1 MSSGM
6 PETINPWSSRQPPPS
21 RAQVC
26 NEDGLSPQDV
36 LMSQQG
42 TLEFDAVGTGSNH
55 GDELRSKDS
64 GDAVQKEKSG
74 GCSARCSSCCF
85 TLCKPCLVEHHPL
98 PAQPTHCQRFR
109 YLLMC
114 PPHGAL
120 SRWLTI
126 LLLIVLTWV
135 VLWAVT
141 GSEALPGGNLF
152 ALFILVVSC
161 KAGGLAIEVIKL
173 PALLGMLVVGFML
186 RNIPVINVAED
197 ISPTWSSSLRDMA
210 LVIILL
216 QAGIG
221 LDASA
226 LKRLSMVCVRLC
238 CMPCI
243 AEACTAAVV
252 SHFLLGFPWAW
263 GFMLGFVLGAVTPAV
278 IVPSLLSLQAR
289 GYGVRQG
296 IPTLVI
302 AAASCDDVLAIGA
315 FGVILGI
322 AFAKGDIIYSI
333 FRGPLELV
341 MGVSFGCAAGFL
353 LWYIPDPNQI
363 WLPKKRFILLLY
375 GGIFAV
381 FGSGAAQYPGAGALG
396 CLTMAFIA
404 GHRWKE
410 RKEGVNTL
418 LSYLW
423 LLFEPLLFGLIGA
436 EVSISYLDPATVG
449 LGFATLIIGLCVRM
463 VVSAL
468 AVTGAGLTWKE
479 KLFISLAWLPKA
491 TVQAAIGSVAL
502 DTARDRGSEEELEIY
517 GIQLLTVAV
526 LSILFTAPLGAI
538 VISLTGP
545 RLLRCAPPNQTSSHR
560 DVPEVA
566 ETQPRYEP
574 TRGGSCREGLSVN
587 NVLLEQ
593 TRVAENSV

>member
-1 MSSGM
+1 M
-6 PETINPWSSRQPPPS
+6 PETINPWSNRRPS
-21 RAQVC
+21 PAQVC
-26 NEDGLSPQDV
+26 NKDGLSPHDV
-36 LMSQQG
+36 LVSQQR
-42 TLEFDAVGTGSNH
+42 TLEFDAVGGNPNDQQR
-55 GDELRSKDS
+55 GKES
-64 GDAVQKEKSG
+64 GDAKQEKSE
-74 GCSARCSSCCF
+74 GCPARCSSCCHQ
-85 TLCKPCLVEHHPL
+85 LCRPCLVDFHPL
-98 PAQPTHCQRFR
+98 PSQPTRCQRFR
-109 YLLMC
+109 YFLMC
-114 PPHGAL
+114 PPHGDLA
-120 SRWLTI
+120 RWLTI
-126 LLLIVLTWV
+126 LLLVVLTWV

-161 KAGGLAIEVIKL
+161 KAGGLAVEVIKL
-173 PALLGMLVVGFML
+173 PALLGMLIVGFML
-186 RNIPVINVAED
+186 RNIPVINVASD
-197 ISPTWSSSLRDMA
+197 IYPSWSSSLRDMA

-226 LKRLSMVCVRLC
+226 LKRLSMVCIRLC

-243 AEACTAAVV
+243 AEACTAAIV
-252 SHFLLGFPWAW
+252 SHFLLGFPWPW

-278 IVPSLLSLQAR
+278 IVPSLLGLQAR

-341 MGVSFGCAAGFL
+341 MGVTFGCSAGLL
-353 LWYIPDPNQI
+353 LWYIPDQNQT
-363 WLPKKRFILLLY
+363 WLSKKRFILLVF
-375 GGIFAV
+375 GGIFSV
-381 FGSGAAQYPGAGALG
+381 FGSGAAHYPGAGALG

-404 GHRWKE
+404 GHRWKDG
-410 RKEGVNTL
+410 KEGVNRL

-463 VVSAL
+463 IVSAL

-479 KLFISLAWLPKA
+479 KLFVSLAWLPKA

-502 DTARDRGSEEELEIY
+502 DTARDRGNEEELEIY

-538 VISLTGP
+538 LISLTGP
-545 RLLRCAPPNQTSSHR
+545 RLLRCAPPTQPNPTR
-560 DVPEVA
+560 DIPEA
-566 ETQPRYEP
+566 EETQPRYEP
-574 TRGGSCREGLSVN
+574 TRGGSCREEPPREN

-593 TRVAENSV
+593 RTVAENSV

>member
-1 MSSGM
+1 M
-6 PETINPWSSRQPPPS
+6 PETINPWSNRHPS
-21 RAQVC
+21 PAQAC
-26 NEDGLSPQDV
+26 NEDGLSPHDV
-36 LMSQQG
+36 LVSQQR
-42 TLEFDAVGTGSNH
+42 TLEFDAVGSNP
-55 GDELRSKDS
+55 GDQLRGKES
-64 GDAVQKEKSG
+64 GDAKQEKSE
-74 GCSARCSSCCF
+74 GCPARCSSCCLQ
-85 TLCKPCLVEHHPL
+85 LCRPCLVDFHPL
-98 PAQPTHCQRFR
+98 PSEPTRCQRFR
-109 YLLMC
+109 YFLMC
-114 PPHGAL
+114 PPHGDLA
-120 SRWLTI
+120 RWLTI
-126 LLLIVLTWV
+126 LLLVVLTWV

-152 ALFILVVSC
+152 ALFILVVAC

-173 PALLGMLVVGFML
+173 PALLGMLIVGFML
-186 RNIPVINVAED
+186 RNIPVINVASD
-197 ISPTWSSSLRDMA
+197 IHPSWSSSLRDMA

-243 AEACTAAVV
+243 AEACTAAIV
-252 SHFLLGFPWAW
+252 SHFLLGFPWPW

-278 IVPSLLSLQAR
+278 IVPSLLGLQAR

-333 FRGPLELV
+333 FRGPLELI
-341 MGVSFGCAAGFL
+341 MGVTFGCLAGLL
-353 LWYIPDPNQI
+353 LWYIPDQNQT
-363 WLPKKRFILLLY
+363 WLSKKRFILLVY

-381 FGSGAAQYPGAGALG
+381 FGSGAAHYPGAGALG

-410 RKEGVNTL
+410 GKEAVDKL

-463 VVSAL
+463 IVSAL
-468 AVTGAGLTWKE
+468 AVTRAGLTWKE

-502 DTARDRGSEEELEIY
+502 DTARDRGNEEELEIY

-526 LSILFTAPLGAI
+526 LSILFTAPLGA
-538 VISLTGP
+538 VLISLTGP
-545 RLLRCAPPNQTSSHR
+545 RLLRCAPPTQANPTR
-560 DVPEVA
+560 DIPEA
-566 ETQPRYEP
+566 EEETQPRYEP
-574 TRGGSCREGLSVN
+574 TRGGSCREEPPREN

-593 TRVAENSV
+593 GAVGENSV